1 MLNEIGGEDLVGKL
15 IRLVLSLVVARFRP
29 SNDGN
34 SVSKHRVEGFD
45 IFPYILVCCP
55 MYVEEFW

>member
-15 IRLVLSLVVARFRP
+15 ISLVLSLVVAPFRP

-34 SVSKHRVEGFD
+34 SVSRHRVEGLTF
-45 IFPYILVCCP
+45 IR
-55 MYVEEFW
+55 MYVC